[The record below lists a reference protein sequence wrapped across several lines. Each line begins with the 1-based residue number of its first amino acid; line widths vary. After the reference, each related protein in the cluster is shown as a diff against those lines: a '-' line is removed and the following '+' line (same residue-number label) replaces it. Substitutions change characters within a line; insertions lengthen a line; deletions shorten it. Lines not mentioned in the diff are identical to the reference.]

1 MQRLAIMFMLAAAL
15 VLVGCNG
22 AGEGAGTR
30 VAEGAYTA
38 GDGTLGF
45 ELPSEYVYIPI
56 GSRQTGSDE
65 ILLAEASLTG
75 LAGPE
80 VREGETTRVPLT
92 FDLTGMGDIDVTAW
106 RVEIRNQVSG
116 ASQDQRKS
124 IDPVTRKAVIL
135 FTSLPT
141 GRYDAT
147 VDMYGTVQNA
157 GGSGAG
163 SLLFELEIQRDE

>member
-1 MQRLAIMFMLAAAL
+1 MCMLAAAL
-15 VLVGCNG
+15 ALGGCDPDG
-22 AGEGAGTR
+22 DGAGTR

-38 GDGTLGF
+38 GDGTLNF
-45 ELPSEYVYIPI
+45 ELPSEYVYVPV
-56 GSRQTGSDE
+56 GSRQVAADE
-65 ILLAEASLTG
+65 LLLAEAALTG
-75 LAGPE
+75 LEGPE

-92 FDLTGMGDIDVTAW
+92 FDLTGMGDIEVTAW
-106 RVEIRNQVSG
+106 RVEIRNQVTG

-124 IDPVTRKAVIL
+124 IDPVTRKATIL

-147 VDMYGTVQNA
+147 VDMYGTVENA
-157 GGSGAG
+157 GGSGTG